1 MKLWIDIG
9 IAVGLLVVWGF
20 LILLLSLCLGGQ
32 ARVNRIAGPR
42 RHGRRSTRLNQ
53 AMSAM
58 SFGHAIYKAVAFAIL
73 SGRIR

>member
-42 RHGRRSTRLNQ
+42 RHRRKKHEAQSSNVSDEFRSCNIRP
-53 AMSAM
+53 
-58 SFGHAIYKAVAFAIL
+58 FAFAIL